1 MAVTNPQLP
10 ASVKDTNQRRLLAK
24 ALSNPMTETRPF
36 SPPSIYHIGEDVE
49 VLTMHEARCGLGNF
63 NRRDM
68 FKVVLVLEG
77 ENELHYATRSFAIDR
92 PALVFTNRLIP
103 YAWEVYPGFN

>member
-1 MAVTNPQLP
+1 MAETKPQLP
-10 ASVKDTNQRRLLAK
+10 ASLTNTQERRLLAK
-24 ALSNPMTETRPF
+24 ALSNPMTEARPV
-36 SPPSIYHIGEDVE
+36 SPPSLYHIGEDVE

-77 ENELHYATRSFAIDR
+77 TNELHYATRSFG
-92 PALVFTNRLIP
+92 L
-103 YAWEVYPGFN
+103 G